1 MANPF
6 SELFSAKTQEY
17 ALPEGYLDRTAGVES
32 SYNPDAK
39 NPNSSAG
46 GLFQFID
53 GTARQYGLKNK
64 FDPVEATDAAARLA
78 RDNATALRNALG
90 RDPTAGE
97 LYLAHQQGAGGAIKL
112 LSNPDA
118 PAESIVGGAAARL
131 NGGAGLTAGQLAQK
145 WTRKIDGG
153 VPLNP
158 TITAAAE
165 RGRGPAADRP
175 ARSAMIAEGQMPMP
189 QRPMAD
195 TTSADNGGVLEFLRQ
210 QAGQG
215 QEAMPMQTTGGLG
228 GLGGF
233 RIPGGPAVNAP
244 SSAAAPQRDIASMIP
259 ENRPNPLAFFGK
271 PAQENQQAASER
283 QGKITLAQELVKRGA
298 TPEQAIGMINSPAAM
313 QLFLGED
320 GKKLEREK
328 FEFLKENTR
337 ADNKR
342 ADDASMSA
350 PRKILRDL
358 GIEPGHPEY
367 VANYKKLAG
376 MGTGASAEVAQRKTD
391 AEALGL
397 TPDKPAYQ
405 SYVLTGKMP
414 REDAQ
419 PLSATDKKAI
429 MESDEGVMAAESAI
443 KALKEAKVLSPK
455 ALGGVGAG
463 WKAAIANNLPDALVP
478 DGLVA
483 SPDQGKATVE
493 MENLVTSNALS
504 QMKAIFGGNPTEGE
518 RKILLDI
525 QGSANMPDRIR
536 QPIFDRA
543 IALAERRLEFNK
555 QRAGELRGNTYY
567 KAGDRQAQP
576 SGAPAAPAPAP
587 SQAQQPAAV
596 PDRAA
601 LEAEA
606 RRRGLLK

>member
-1 MANPF
+1 M
-6 SELFSAKTQEY
+6 L
-17 ALPEGYLDRTAGVES
+17 VE
-32 SYNPDAK
+32 K
-39 NPNSSAG
+39 
-46 GLFQFID
+46 
-53 GTARQYGLKNK
+53 
-64 FDPVEATDAAARLA
+64 
-78 RDNATALRNALG
+78 
-90 RDPTAGE
+90 
-97 LYLAHQQGAGGAIKL
+97 
-112 LSNPDA
+112 
-118 PAESIVGGAAARL
+118 
-131 NGGAGLTAGQLAQK
+131 
-145 WTRKIDGG
+145 
-153 VPLNP
+153 
-158 TITAAAE
+158 
-165 RGRGPAADRP
+165 
-175 ARSAMIAEGQMPMP
+175 
-189 QRPMAD
+189 
-195 TTSADNGGVLEFLRQ
+195 
-210 QAGQG
+210 
-215 QEAMPMQTTGGLG
+215 
-228 GLGGF
+228 
-233 RIPGGPAVNAP
+233 
-244 SSAAAPQRDIASMIP
+244 
-259 ENRPNPLAFFGK
+259 
-271 PAQENQQAASER
+271 
-283 QGKITLAQELVKRGA
+283 GA

-320 GKKLEREK
+320 NKKLEREK
-328 FEFLKENTR
+328 FDFEKENVR

-342 ADDASMSA
+342 ADDAAMSA

-367 VANYKKLAG
+367 IANYKKLAG

-443 KALKEAKVLSPK
+443 KALREAKTLSPK

-463 WKAAIANNLPDALVP
+463 WKAAIANNLWDGVVP
-478 DGLVA
+478 DGIIG
-483 SPDQGKATVE
+483 SPEQGKATVE

-567 KAGDRQAQP
+567 KAGERQAQP
-576 SGAPAAPAPAP
+576 GGAPAAPAPAP
-587 SQAQQPAAV
+587 SQAQQPAAI

-606 RRRGLLK
+606 RRRKLIP